1 MNHIDQMSS
10 LRQSVGLQSYAQ
22 IDPLR
27 EYQNIGFEMFSNM
40 ISSIEDEVVLLVS
53 RAQVRDN
60 TKREEQAKITGTS
73 GGGDESLKKK
83 PVKNKDEKVGRNDPC
98 PCGSGLKYKHCC
110 GKGK

>member
-1 MNHIDQMSS
+1 
-10 LRQSVGLQSYAQ
+10 
-22 IDPLR
+22 
-27 EYQNIGFEMFSNM
+27 M
-40 ISSIEDEVVLLVS
+40 ITSIEDEVVLLIS

-83 PVKNKDEKVGRNDPC
+83 PVKNQGVKIKRNDPC
-98 PCGSGLKYKHCC
+98 PCGSGYKYKQCC